1 MRWSWWQG
9 LGLVLALLVGVA
21 LVWQLARD
29 WGSLAAAIRGGVH
42 IELWPLGLAW
52 LVQSLGWLL
61 MVDTWARIVTRMGG
75 GTAFRH
81 HLAIHTLSGL
91 ANSVP
96 GSVWLPASR
105 MVGYRAEGVGSIT
118 VGAALVIEWLLLG
131 VAGLLL
137 YGLAAPFAQLPPAV
151 GLLALCVAAGLAG
164 LALHPAVFSRLMGWA
179 SARLGQLP
187 PSEQPRP
194 AELVFWC
201 LRCLVVLTLAGVG
214 LYLVMR
220 ALGPVAALPDALAVT
235 GLTMALANL
244 LAWLPASALLK
255 DASMAVLLTPM
266 YGSVG
271 MALLLVLVWR
281 LWLVVVQLSW
291 TALALAARRWAAA
304 KEAPWTI

>member
-1 MRWSWWQG
+1 M
-9 LGLVLALLVGVA
+9 
-21 LVWQLARD
+21 WQLARD

-42 IELWPLGLAW
+42 VELWPLAAAW
-52 LVQSLGWLL
+52 LLQSVGWLL

-75 GTAFRH
+75 GTAFRR

-105 MVGYRAEGVGSIT
+105 VLGYRAEGVGSVT
-118 VGAALVIEWLLLG
+118 VGSALVIEWLLLG
-131 VAGLLL
+131 LAGLVL
-137 YGLAAPFAQLPPAV
+137 YGLAAPFSALPPVV
-151 GLLALCVAAGLAG
+151 GVLALLVAAGLAG
-164 LALHPAVFSRLMGWA
+164 LALHPAVFGRLMGWA
-179 SARLGQLP
+179 AARLGQLP

-194 AELVFWC
+194 AELLLWC
-201 LRCLVVLTLAGVG
+201 LRCLVVLALAGVG

-266 YGSVG
+266 YGSAG
-271 MALLLVLVWR
+271 MAVLLVLVWR
-281 LWLVVVQLSW
+281 LWLIVVQVSW
-291 TALALAARRWAAA
+291 AALALAARRRAGA